1 MKQFG
6 SSNHLMSLSSLAY
19 RGRTPKRAFLV
30 ESKENMSLLFFT
42 ISWKWNSNQQFKIH
56 LISMKWH

>member
-6 SSNHLMSLSSLAY
+6 NSNHLMSLSSLAY

-42 ISWKWNSNQQFKIH
+42 ISCKVE
-56 LISMKWH
+56 